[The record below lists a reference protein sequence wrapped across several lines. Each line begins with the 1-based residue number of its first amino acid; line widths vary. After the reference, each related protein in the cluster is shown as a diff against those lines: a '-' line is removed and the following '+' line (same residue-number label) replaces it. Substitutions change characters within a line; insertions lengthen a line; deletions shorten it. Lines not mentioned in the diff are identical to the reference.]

1 MKSADRFWKRARWP
15 GMLALCLL
23 AALSTAGCRQ
33 NPSEEPKYYARELEQ
48 MRREEMRAATAKSE
62 QALKDGYPW
71 RGKTRENPCLP
82 CRIQTTEKE
91 ITTEIKYLHET
102 IHGRKK
108 TRLKFRD

>member
-1 MKSADRFWKRARWP
+1 
-15 GMLALCLL
+15 MLALCVL
-23 AALSTAGCRQ
+23 AAVPSAGCRQ
-33 NPSEEPKYYARELEQ
+33 DPAEEPKYYARELEQ

-71 RGKTRENPCLP
+71 RGKTRENPCS

>member
-1 MKSADRFWKRARWP
+1 MKSADRFWKRARRP
-15 GMLALCLL
+15 GMLALCVL
-23 AALSTAGCRQ
+23 AAVLAAGCRQ

-48 MRREEMRAATAKSE
+48 MQREEMRAAERSE
-62 QALKDGYPW
+62 HTLKDGYPW
-71 RGKTRENPCLP
+71 RGKTKADPCLP
-82 CRIQTTEKE
+82 CRIKTSEKE